1 VSYVAYHNVYFSRM
15 ASVLGRNVFFSCELF
30 AMSVDDL
37 MSDQFNARSVRDI
50 CLQRRTVTSYCQ
62 AVCLL
67 ELLMIKRGILLVP
80 GIVFCARVIDDV
92 KRDMCNDW
100 C

>member
-1 VSYVAYHNVYFSRM
+1 M
-15 ASVLGRNVFFSCELF
+15 ASVLGRNVFFSCENF

-37 MSDQFNARSVRDI
+37 MSDQVNARSVRDI
-50 CLQRRTVTSYCQ
+50 YLQRRTVTSFCR

-67 ELLMIKRGILLVP
+67 KLLMIKRGILLVP
-80 GIVFCARVIDDV
+80 GIVFCAGDIDDLMC
-92 KRDMCNDW
+92 DMCNDW